1 LTLCVDWNFIYGKFG
16 SESEESEVEN
26 RHEVLYDE
34 PRGYPR
40 LTCISDE
47 CNHETL
53 VRQPY
58 MSDERYLQEVAE
70 FLEKHKGGELYMQ
83 MIYRAK
89 LELCA
94 KKDQRYEI
102 FLRQN

>member
-58 MSDERYLQEVAE
+58 MSDERYLQKKINGMR
-70 FLEKHKGGELYMQ
+70 FS
-83 MIYRAK
+83 
-89 LELCA
+89 CA
-94 KKDQRYEI
+94 RIKTANSPAV
-102 FLRQN
+102 F